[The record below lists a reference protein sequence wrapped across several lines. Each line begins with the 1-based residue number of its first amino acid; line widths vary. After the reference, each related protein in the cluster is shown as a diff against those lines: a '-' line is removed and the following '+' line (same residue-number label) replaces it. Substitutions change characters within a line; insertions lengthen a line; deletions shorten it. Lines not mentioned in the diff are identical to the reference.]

1 MRQVLPNRQPRSD
14 RRRGML
20 TLELVLVLPILLVV
34 VLAIVQF
41 ASLLLASQALHAAA
55 SVAAR
60 EASIPGTTAARVAG
74 SVERSLAGWR
84 FAGFVDPVRIVP
96 AEPDLAASGDPIAV
110 TVSVDSA
117 RAVPNLL
124 GVFGVQLGNPKLTAT
139 FVARKE

>member
-1 MRQVLPNRQPRSD
+1 MRQVPRNRSLRVS
-14 RRRGML
+14 RRGML
-20 TLELVLVLPILLVV
+20 TLELVLVLPILLIV

-41 ASLLLASQALHAAA
+41 AGLLLASQALHAAA

-60 EASIPGTTAARVAG
+60 EASIPGATAAGVAG

-96 AEPDLAASGDPIAV
+96 TEPDLAASGDPITV
-110 TVSVDSA
+110 TVSVDSV

-124 GVFGVQLGNPKLTAT
+124 GVFGVRLGNPKLTAT
-139 FVARKE
+139 FVSRKE